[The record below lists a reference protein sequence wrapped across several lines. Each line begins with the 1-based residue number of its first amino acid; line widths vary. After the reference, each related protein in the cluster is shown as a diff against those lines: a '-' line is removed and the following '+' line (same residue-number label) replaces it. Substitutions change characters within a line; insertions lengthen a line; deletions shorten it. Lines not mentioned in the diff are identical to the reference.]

1 MLQTFGKQ
9 DTSKLSGKFILT
21 VLAQTSTVQQIF
33 TERLF
38 HKCPASEDLCNSI
51 FAKPYL
57 PENVVNCVGYHW
69 RCPTVWAQ
77 GGKGRLGTETLTW
90 CQS

>member
-51 FAKPYL
+51 FEKPYL
-57 PENVVNCVGYHW
+57 PENVVNCVGYHCIHPSHSS
-69 RCPTVWAQ
+69 RRSTGAFT
-77 GGKGRLGTETLTW
+77 K
-90 CQS
+90 